1 MTCFLKEKAVSAP
14 SYLQDM
20 ISSYNLNDS
29 QEAAVLSC
37 IGMRD
42 CNHQNPVKLIW
53 GPPGTGKTKTVGV
66 LLHALLKM
74 KCRTLTCAPTNIA
87 VLEVTTRL
95 LRLVRDSLEYDTYG
109 LGDIV
114 LFGNGERM
122 KIDDRKDLH
131 DVFLD
136 HRILA
141 LGK

>member
-1 MTCFLKEKAVSAP
+1 LTCFSKGKNSHAS
-14 SYLQDM
+14 SDLQDM
-20 ISSYNLNDS
+20 INSNNLNGS

-66 LLHALLKM
+66 LLHALLKV

-95 LRLVRDSLEYDTYG
+95 LWLARASQEYNPYG

-114 LFGNGERM
+114 LFGNGKRM
-122 KIDDRKDLH
+122 KIYDRFKQ
-131 DVFLD
+131 
-136 HRILA
+136 I
-141 LGK
+141 KE

>member
-1 MTCFLKEKAVSAP
+1 LTCFSKGKNSLAP
-14 SYLQDM
+14 SNLQEM
-20 ISSYNLNDS
+20 IGSYNLNGS

-66 LLHALLKM
+66 LLHALLKV

-95 LRLVRDSLEYDTYG
+95 LWLARASQEYNPYG

-114 LFGNGERM
+114 LFGNGKRM
-122 KIDDRKDLH
+122 KIYDRFKQ
-131 DVFLD
+131 
-136 HRILA
+136 I
-141 LGK
+141 KE